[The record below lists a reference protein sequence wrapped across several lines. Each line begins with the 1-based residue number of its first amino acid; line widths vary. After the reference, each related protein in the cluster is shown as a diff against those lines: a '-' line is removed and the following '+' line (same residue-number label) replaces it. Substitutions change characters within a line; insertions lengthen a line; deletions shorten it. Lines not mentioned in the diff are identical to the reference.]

1 MTRDTEDKF
10 AHIPQHKPYGATPP
24 PPGHQS
30 APVVIVGGGPVG
42 LTAALDLGQRGHRVI
57 VLNQLD
63 FIAAGSKAIC
73 FAKRTL
79 DIWNRLGVGQRMVK
93 KGVIWNVGKVFRG
106 QRREPVF
113 EFDMLPVKD
122 QEMPGFINLQQYWAE
137 EFLVDAVFELPNVEL
152 RWGHQV
158 TALDSA
164 SRMLTVDTGRG
175 TYSLSADWIIAS
187 DGCRSPIRDMLGLDF
202 EGRVF
207 EDNFLIADVKFE
219 DQRPSER
226 WFWFD
231 PPWGGASS
239 LLHKQPDDVWRLDF
253 QLGWDI
259 DREAAIKPEN
269 VEPFVRGM
277 IGDDIEFSEEW
288 YSVYTFQCRRMARF
302 VHDRVIFVGDS
313 AHLVSPFGARGCNGG
328 IADVDNLAWKLDA
341 VIGGAD
347 PDLIETYND
356 EAVMTADEN
365 ILNSSRSTDFMTPKS
380 PVSQAYRDAVLDLAE
395 HHSFARPFVNSGRLS
410 TPINYPA
417 SSLVQADTEFW
428 HVGVA
433 PGHPAVDAPFDE
445 GWLLQELG
453 GHWSLLTAQPLPGAK
468 IRNVVVESELA
479 RKRYGLDSGGAYL
492 IRPDQYVA
500 ARWKTFTSKHLENFP
515 WLN

>member
-1 MTRDTEDKF
+1 MARENF
-10 AHIPQHKPYGATPP
+10 AHLPRHKQYQATSTGPAND
-24 PPGHQS
+24 S

-42 LTAALDLGQRGHRVI
+42 LTAALDLGQRGHRV
-57 VLNQLD
+57 VLLNQLD

-79 DIWNRLGVGQRMVK
+79 DIWNRLEVGQRMVD

-106 QRREPVF
+106 AGREPIF
-113 EFDMLPVKD
+113 EFDVLPVKD

-137 EFLVDAVFELPNVEL
+137 EFLVDSINELHNVEL

-158 TALDSA
+158 SALDA
-164 SRMLTVDTGRG
+164 TTRTLTVDTEDGQY
-175 TYSLSADWIIAS
+175 TLSADWIIAS
-187 DGCRSPIRDMLGLDF
+187 DGCHSPIRMMLGLDF

-207 EDNFLIADVKFE
+207 EDNFLIADVKFK

-253 QLGWDI
+253 QLGWDV
-259 DREAAIKPEN
+259 DREAAVKPDH
-269 VEPFVRGM
+269 VEPLVRGM
-277 IGDDIEFSEEW
+277 IGNEIQFSKEW

-302 VHDRVIFVGDS
+302 VHGRIIFIGDS

-328 IADVDNLAWKLDA
+328 IADADNLIWKLDA
-341 VIGGAD
+341 VIGGANSE
-347 PDLIETYND
+347 LIETYND
-356 EAVMTADEN
+356 EAVITADEN

-380 PVSQAYRDAVLDLAE
+380 PVSQAYRDAVLDLAT
-395 HHSFARPFVNSGRLS
+395 HYSFARPFVNSGRLS
-410 TPINYPA
+410 TPVCYPT
-417 SSLVQADTEFW
+417 SSLVLADTDPW
-428 HVGVA
+428 TYGVP
-433 PGHPAVDAPFDE
+433 PGQPAIDAPLDD
-445 GWLLQELG
+445 GWLLKRLG
-453 GHWSLLTAQPLPGAK
+453 GHWSLLTPRPLTDTT
-468 IRNVVVESELA
+468 IRNVVIQSEFA
-479 RKRYGLDSGGAYL
+479 RQRYGLNDDGAYL

-500 ARWKTFTSKHLENFP
+500 ARWKHFTPENLEQIP